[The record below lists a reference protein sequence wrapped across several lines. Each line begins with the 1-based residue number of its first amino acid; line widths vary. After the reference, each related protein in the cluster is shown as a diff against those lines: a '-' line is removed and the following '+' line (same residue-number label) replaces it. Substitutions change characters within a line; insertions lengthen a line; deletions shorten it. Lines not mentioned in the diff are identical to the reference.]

1 MEDYK
6 DYLEKTKK
14 SKERYDELTEL
25 VMKPEIIA
33 DNKGWKKL
41 VKERSSLEDI
51 ANAYTSLLSLAQNLE
66 NCENDPV
73 AIADCFVS
81 KVSVYYKYM

>member
-51 ANAYTSLLSLAQNLE
+51 ANAYTSLLSLSQNLE
-66 NCENDPV
+66 NCENDLKNEKEGKK
-73 AIADCFVS
+73 S
-81 KVSVYYKYM
+81 